1 LSFLMGIDLGTTGCK
16 VILYDTNKKNIYRS
30 YEEYSLSTP
39 RAGWVEQDSEVWWDA
54 TKKSVKR
61 ILSSSKVHPSD
72 IEAIGLCGQ
81 MHTHVLL
88 DKAGRPLRPAIS
100 WMDQRSGSQVE
111 SLKRKIGTEFIFD
124 QTANFP
130 TTTYTLPQLLWV
142 RENEPE
148 TFARTSKLLVAKDY
162 IKFRLTDE
170 MSTDP
175 SEASGTLLFDVAHRR
190 WSEELLHKVGLPKD
204 ILPELTSSTDIVG
217 KITRKAASE
226 TGLETGIPV
235 ISGGGDCATEAVGA
249 GIIEEGQMVTVI
261 GTAGVVYI
269 CTHAPRPDARFR
281 ALCWYHA
288 VEDQWITIAVMQS
301 TGYALKWFRDNF
313 GREEKDLAESRK
325 EDVYEVLGK
334 KAATVPAG
342 CEGLI
347 FLPYLMGERSPHW
360 DSDARG
366 VFYGFSMHHT
376 KAYFIR
382 SIMEGVAYAIRENAE
397 VIQNLGVKA
406 REVCALGGGNKSK
419 LWRQIQAD
427 VMGRRILKVV
437 PEEGAAWGAVIL
449 AGVGVGL
456 YGSVPQAVKEMVKV
470 ISENEPDEVRHR
482 GYNDWYGVYRQLYQ
496 RLAPVYKTTAE
507 ILRKENINSI

>member
-1 LSFLMGIDLGTTGCK
+1 MGIDLGTTGCK

-30 YEEYSLSTP
+30 YEEYSLDAP
-39 RAGWVEQDSEVWWDA
+39 RAGWVEQDPQYWWDA
-54 TKKSVKR
+54 TKKSVKS
-61 ILSSSKVHPSD
+61 ILFSSKVHPAD
-72 IEAIGLCGQ
+72 IKAIGLCGQ

-88 DKAGRPLRPAIS
+88 DKAGRPLRPAMS

-111 SLKRKIGTEFIFD
+111 GLKRKIGIEFIFD

-130 TTTYTLPQLLWV
+130 TTTYTLPQILWV

-148 TFARTSKLLVAKDY
+148 IFARISKVLVAKDY
-162 IKFRLTDE
+162 IKFRLTSE
-170 MSTDP
+170 MTTDP

-190 WSEELLHKVGLPKD
+190 WSEELLHEVGLSGD
-204 ILPELTSSTDIVG
+204 ILPQLTSSTDIVG
-217 KITRKAASE
+217 KITQTTAIK
-226 TGLETGIPV
+226 TGLISGIPV

-269 CTHAPRPDARFR
+269 CSHTPRSDARFR

-288 VEDQWITIAVMQS
+288 VEDKWITIAVMQS
-301 TGYALKWFRDNF
+301 TGYALRWFRDNF
-313 GREEKDLAESRK
+313 GREEKDLAESQK
-325 EDVYEVLGK
+325 EDVYKILGK

-366 VFYGFSMHHT
+366 VFFGFSIHHT
-376 KAYFIR
+376 KAHFIR

-397 VIQNLGVKA
+397 VIQNLGVKTK
-406 REVCALGGGNKSK
+406 EVRALGGGNKSK
-419 LWRQIQAD
+419 LWRQLQAD
-427 VMGRRILKVV
+427 VMGRRILKVF

-456 YGSVPQAVKEMVKV
+456 YDSVAQAIKEMVKV
-470 ISENEPDEVRHR
+470 IPENEPDEIRHR
-482 GYNDWYGVYRQLYQ
+482 GYNDWYKVYRQLYQ
-496 RLAPVYKTTAE
+496 RLAPVYKTSAE
-507 ILRKENINSI
+507 ILRKEG

>member
-1 LSFLMGIDLGTTGCK
+1 MSFLMGIDLGTTGCK
-16 VILYDTNKKNIYRS
+16 VILYDTNKKNTYRS
-30 YEEYSLSTP
+30 YEEYSLGTP
-39 RAGWVEQDSEVWWDA
+39 RAGWVEQDPQDWWDA
-54 TKKSVKR
+54 TSKSVKR
-61 ILSSSKVHPSD
+61 VLSSSKVHSAD

-100 WMDQRSGSQVE
+100 WMDQRSAPQVE
-111 SLKRKIGTEFIFD
+111 SLKRRLGTEFIFD

-130 TTTYTLPQLLWV
+130 TTTYTLPQMLWV

-148 TFARTSKLLVAKDY
+148 TFARTSKVLVAKDY
-162 IKFRLTDE
+162 IKFRLTGE
-170 MSTDP
+170 MTTDP
-175 SEASGTLLFDVAHRR
+175 SEASGTLLFDVPHRR
-190 WSEELLHKVGLPKD
+190 WSEEFLHEVGLSGD
-204 ILPELTSSTDIVG
+204 ILPGLTSSTDIVG
-217 KITRKAASE
+217 KITRRAAIE
-226 TGLETGIPV
+226 TGLRAGIPV

-249 GIIEEGQMVTVI
+249 GIIEEGQMAVVI

-269 CTHAPRPDARFR
+269 CTHSPRPDPQFR

-288 VEDQWITIAVMQS
+288 VEDKWITIAVMQS

-325 EDVYEVLGK
+325 EDVYEVLGE

-342 CEGLI
+342 SEGLI

-376 KAYFIR
+376 KAHFIR

-397 VIQNLGVKA
+397 VIQNIGVEAKEM
-406 REVCALGGGNKSK
+406 RALVGGNKSK

-427 VMGRRILKVV
+427 VMGRRILKIV

-456 YGSVPQAVKEMVKV
+456 YDSVPQAIKEMVK
-470 ISENEPDEVRHR
+470 IIPKNEPDEVRHR
-482 GYNDWYGVYRQLYQ
+482 GYNDWYRVYRQLYQ
-496 RLAPVYKTTAE
+496 RLAPVYKTNAE
-507 ILRKENINSI
+507 ILRKESINSI